1 MFHVKHVGG
10 SERAEASAVAGE
22 SAEPGLPA
30 EAPPG
35 STRSAGPGP
44 APTAAAE
51 IFGPRLHMAE
61 AYAEILAT
69 TGVARGLLGPREVN
83 RVWDRHLLN
92 SAAVAELLDD
102 CERVVDIGSGA
113 GLPGIP
119 LAIARPDLD
128 IVLLEPL
135 LRRSEFLKEVV
146 AELGLT
152 VEVVRGRAEE
162 PGVRKRFGDSDA
174 AVSRAVAALDKL
186 TKWSMPVLRPGGRM
200 IAIKGE
206 RAPDEVEEH
215 RRGMATL
222 EAVDV
227 RVVTCGASYL
237 RPPATVVVAQR
248 ATRSRR
254 GSAPRADRRKR

>member
-10 SERAEASAVAGE
+10 FDRPGAAADAGD
-22 SAEPGLPA
+22 PL
-30 EAPPG
+30 
-35 STRSAGPGP
+35 GPGP
-44 APTAAAE
+44 APAAAGE
-51 IFGPRLHMAE
+51 IFGPGLDAAQR
-61 AYAEILAT
+61 YAETLAT
-69 TGVARGLLGPREVN
+69 TGVERGLLGPREVD
-83 RVWDRHLLN
+83 RIWHRHLLN
-92 SAAVAELLDD
+92 SVAVAELLERG
-102 CERVVDIGSGA
+102 ERVVDIGSGA

-119 LAIARPDLD
+119 LAIARPDLN
-128 IVLLEPL
+128 IALLEPM

-152 VEVVRGRAEE
+152 VEVVRGRAEDPAIRE
-162 PGVRKRFGDSDA
+162 RFGERDV

-186 TKWSMPVLRPGGRM
+186 TKWSMPLLRPGGRM

-215 RRGMATL
+215 RRGMAAL
-222 EAVDV
+222 NAVDV

-254 GSAPRADRRKR
+254 GSASRADRRKR

>member
-1 MFHVKHVGG
+1 MKHVGG
-10 SERAEASAVAGE
+10 FDRPGVAADAEDS
-22 SAEPGLPA
+22 L
-30 EAPPG
+30 
-35 STRSAGPGP
+35 GPGP
-44 APTAAAE
+44 APAAAGE
-51 IFGPRLHMAE
+51 IFGPGLDAAQR
-61 AYAEILAT
+61 YAETLAT
-69 TGVARGLLGPREVN
+69 TGVERGLLGPREVD
-83 RVWDRHLLN
+83 RIWDRHLLN
-92 SAAVAELLDD
+92 SVAVAELLERG
-102 CERVVDIGSGA
+102 ERVVDIGSGA

-119 LAIARPDLD
+119 LAIARPDLN
-128 IVLLEPL
+128 IALLEPM

-152 VEVVRGRAEE
+152 VEVVRGRAEDPAIRE
-162 PGVRKRFGDSDA
+162 RFGERDV

-186 TKWSMPVLRPGGRM
+186 TKWSMPLLRPGGRM

-215 RRGMATL
+215 RRGMAAL
-222 EAVDV
+222 NAVDV